1 MARKLLLPRTVRR
14 AGNRLFP
21 DGYYSPDYTPAV
33 ESGTTLILT
42 HNNLTQPRVADIHDA
57 CRCTISHRASTCRR
71 TNVRRLRMAS
81 VPR

>member
-42 HNNLTQPRVADIHDA
+42 HNNLTQPKVADIHA
-57 CRCTISHRASTCRR
+57 TGRTRSHRQQST
-71 TNVRRLRMAS
+71 
-81 VPR
+81 